1 MIAQSAVWPGSQ
13 SGALDGSGAVVAA
26 CWEKEGGK
34 IKAWSERAV
43 LV

>member
-1 MIAQSAVWPGSQ
+1 MIALSAIWPGSQ
-13 SGALDGSGAVVAA
+13 SGVSDSSTTVVAA